1 MKGMKVMKKNLLKLV
16 AAIAALSITA
26 MSLPMSVG
34 AMATKGENL
43 ISNPG
48 FESDQTGWENTS
60 KFSVATVDG
69 DKCALTENRTA
80 NADGPKQKITLKE
93 NTSYV
98 VSVRIKPVSTTDKA
112 RGKLRFTGDTVNSVD
127 QLGLSM
133 IDCPA
138 GQWTQ
143 FIGVIDSGNLADVTD
158 IYVWFQTSTFNTLS
172 NNAFYL
178 DDFEV
183 CEYTANAAEVPVTG
197 NMLGDNAGF
206 ENGNTTGLGANAATV
221 TLVDEFKA
229 NTGDYAA
236 LSTNRTANYGGVN
249 SSYIALERDT
259 YYYVSAYAMAAAET
273 TVKARV
279 RLQRQTGTDI
289 TNKVSDAAIS
299 NTQYNKYEAVVYNKD
314 AEKGK
319 VYIQTNEKN
328 LSESS
333 YGIDLYAD
341 DYVLLPITSS
351 VASGATDVTP
361 NADITLTVP
370 EDIEVSKETLS
381 ITNGATITNVARTGR
396 ECVVSLSGM
405 TYGAEYT
412 LTLTTGIGDNPTY
425 TFTTKAAYETAFS
438 KGDNNTINCTFTN
451 NVNTDKIM
459 LAVAGYSA
467 SGQLKYI
474 EIDVS
479 ETTSGTLAVTA
490 PADGVC
496 DTVKVLLWNMKTLAP
511 VCGALSLSD
520 IPSAE

>member
-1 MKGMKVMKKNLLKLV
+1 MKKKMLKLTSL
-16 AAIAALSITA
+16 IAAFAIT
-26 MSLPMSVG
+26 MVSLPASVG

-43 ISNPG
+43 ITSSAG
-48 FESDQTGWENTS
+48 FEDGKGSWGGNCWAVVKTEFNSGSASAYSSTRANNYDGPQITLNVEANTDYYIS
-60 KFSVATVDG
+60 AWVKPEST
-69 DKCALTENRTA
+69 TA
-80 NADGPKQKITLKE
+80 NAIGRIRLQNQGSGSGVTSLSNTTFTAGKWTQTSGIVNTGTNTKVKI
-93 NTSYV
+93 YV
-98 VSVRIKPVSTTDKA
+98 QTTDTA
-112 RGKLRFTGDTVNSVD
+112 A
-127 QLGLSM
+127 
-133 IDCPA
+133 I
-138 GQWTQ
+138 
-143 FIGVIDSGNLADVTD
+143 
-158 IYVWFQTSTFNTLS
+158 
-172 NNAFYL
+172 YL
-178 DDFEV
+178 DDFEMRKV
-183 CEYTANAAEVPVTG
+183 THNTPEVKVSE
-197 NMLGDNAGF
+197 NMLGENAGF
-206 ENGNTTGLGANAATV
+206 EKGNTTGLGANAATV

-236 LSTNRTANYGGVN
+236 LSTKRTASYGGVN
-249 SSYIALERDT
+249 SSYIPLKTDT
-259 YYYVSAYAMAAAET
+259 YYYVSAYAMAAEET
-273 TVKARV
+273 SVKARV
-279 RLQRQTGTDI
+279 RLQRRTGKDI
-289 TNKVSDAAIS
+289 TNKVSDAALS
-299 NTQYNKYEAVVYNKD
+299 NTAYNKFEAVVYNED
-314 AEKGK
+314 AEEGK

-333 YGIDLYAD
+333 HGIDLYTD

-479 ETTSGTLAVTA
+479 ETTSGTLAVSA
-490 PADGVC
+490 PADGVR
-496 DTVKVLLWNMKTLAP
+496 DTVKALLWNMKTLAP